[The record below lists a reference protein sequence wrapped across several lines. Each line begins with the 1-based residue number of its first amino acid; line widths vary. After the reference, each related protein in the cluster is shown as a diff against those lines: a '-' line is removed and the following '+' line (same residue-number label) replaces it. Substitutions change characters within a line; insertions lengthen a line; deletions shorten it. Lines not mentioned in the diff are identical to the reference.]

1 MRDEAFPGEHE
12 LRVESS
18 LNVSL
23 VCFTFSLSS
32 KNDIISLRILFVLV
46 VGCCFGSLVCV
57 FLCVLFI
64 VWCVCL
70 WVLFCVALVCFFDG
84 GNDYLSSCWLPVQV
98 IGELH

>member
-1 MRDEAFPGEHE
+1 MLFW
-12 LRVESS
+12 
-18 LNVSL
+18 L
-23 VCFTFSLSS
+23 V
-32 KNDIISLRILFVLV
+32 
-46 VGCCFGSLVCV
+46 GVC

-84 GNDYLSSCWLPVQV
+84 GNDYLSSCWLPVLV